1 MTYNP
6 DIHKRKSI
14 RLKDY
19 DYSQEGLYFIT
30 ICTKNRENLFGE
42 IVGAGASRPNDY
54 LFKKVVGVG
63 FSHPND
69 NLIVNTKENEII
81 LNKIGMVIKNE
92 YINLKNKYKNIKC
105 HEYVIM
111 PNHFHC
117 LIEIIKHQEGGKTPP
132 LPEII
137 GYFKFQTTKRY
148 NEIMEIKN
156 ESFLSL
162 WQRNYYENIIRN
174 EKRHLQVIEYIEN
187 NPTNWVEDRHYV

>member
-6 DIHKRKSI
+6 DIHNRKSI
-14 RLKDY
+14 RLKGY

-42 IVGAGASRPNDY
+42 IVGAGSSRPND
-54 LFKKVVGVG
+54 
-63 FSHPND
+63 
-69 NLIVNTKENEII
+69 NLMLDIKEKRII
-81 LNKIGMVIKNE
+81 LNKIGMVIEEE

-117 LIEIIKHQEGGKTPP
+117 LIEIIKHQEGGKTPA

-137 GYFKFQTTKRY
+137 GYFKFQTTKKY
-148 NEIMEIKN
+148 NEMLEIKN
-156 ESFLSL
+156 ERFLSL

-174 EKRHLQVIEYIEN
+174 EKRHFQVIEYIEN
-187 NPTNWVEDRHYV
+187 NPINWVEDRYYV

>member
-1 MTYNP
+1 MAYNP
-6 DIHKRKSI
+6 DIHNRKSI

-30 ICTKNRENLFGE
+30 ICSHNKECIFGE
-42 IVGAGASRPNDY
+42 IVGAGSSR
-54 LFKKVVGVG
+54 
-63 FSHPND
+63 PND

-81 LNKIGMVIKNE
+81 LNKIGMVIKDE

-117 LIEIIKHQEGGKTPP
+117 LIEIIKHQEGGKTPT
-132 LPEII
+132 LAEII
-137 GYFKFQTTKRY
+137 GYFKFQTTKKY
-148 NEIMEIKN
+148 NEMLEIKN
-156 ESFLSL
+156 ERFLSL

-187 NPTNWVEDRHYV
+187 NPKNWVEDRYYV